1 VVEWV
6 TGKEYLGRKRK
17 ARSFCLFSM
26 KK

>member
-6 TGKEYLGRKRK
+6 TGKEYLGRKRN